1 MKVNALNFNKFPVKF
16 IRFEHEWA
24 KLDFVLD
31 SSSQII
37 SCKDFFF
44 KTTCTVNH
52 IEKLFLGAQ
61 ITFFVVCVYCLRYN

>member
-37 SCKDFFF
+37 SCKDFFL
-44 KTTCTVNH
+44 KPLV
-52 IEKLFLGAQ
+52 Q
-61 ITFFVVCVYCLRYN
+61 